1 MELAPG
7 IHSLKLSYERGG
19 EQLTIHPVAV
29 ETRRGLMFIDAGLPE
44 SFGQIETRLGDI
56 DRSLDDIV
64 RVVLTHQDADHAGAV
79 QEILNRTGA
88 ETLAHVDDA
97 PYIDGRKR
105 PIKSQGDQ
113 RYTPAPIDLGVVGG
127 ERLRTQAGP
136 AHLIHTPGHTPGHL
150 SVLFPRDKLLVAADA
165 LVAEDERLLGP
176 RPEFT
181 PELDEAYESLRRL
194 AKLDVDRVHCF
205 HGGTVDAGAERI
217 EEIARKGPP

>member
-7 IHSLKLSYERGG
+7 IHGLELSYERAG

-29 ETRRGLMFIDAGLPE
+29 ETRRGLMLIDAGLPE
-44 SFGQIETRLGDI
+44 SFGQIETRLGEI
-56 DRSLDDIV
+56 DRSLDETV
-64 RVVLTHQDADHAGAV
+64 RLLVTHQDSDHAGAV

-88 ETLAHVDDA
+88 ETLAHLEDA

-105 PIKSQGDQ
+105 PIKAQGDQ

-150 SVLFPRDKLLVAADA
+150 SVLFPRDRLLLAADA
-165 LVAEDERLLGP
+165 LVAEDGRLFGP

-181 PELDEAYESLRRL
+181 PELEEAYASLERL
-194 AKLDVDRVHCF
+194 AELEVERVHCY
-205 HGGTVDAGAERI
+205 HGGTVDVGSERI
-217 EEIARKGPP
+217 REIARKGPP